1 MYTKPLLSLSAAA
14 GLAALLVSSQVSAA
28 PFGAD
33 DDVAYAKKLWHEMTK
48 HQFAGKEAIAGTPY
62 IGVHPHGTILDTI
75 DGSLKVGNNT
85 GDLIV
90 KRNYGGEGVSKSAVA
105 DQPDKYLDAV
115 TVMYR
120 RAGYD
125 ADNQNWFWVKYKPD
139 GSLHTNPAGIPLA
152 GRVAKGAPKGCIACH
167 AAAPGGDLVF
177 NHDKFAAG
185 M

>member
-1 MYTKPLLSLSAAA
+1 MNTKTSLSLSAAA
-14 GLAALLVSSQVSAA
+14 GITTLLVSSLVSAA
-28 PFGAD
+28 PFGGD
-33 DDVAYAKKLWHEMTK
+33 DDVAYAKKLWHAMRQS
-48 HQFAGKEAIAGTPY
+48 QFVGKGAIAGTPY
-62 IGVHPHGTILDTI
+62 IGVHPHGAILDTI
-75 DGSLKVGNNT
+75 DGSLTVGKNT

-90 KRNYGGEGVSKSAVA
+90 KRNYDGDGVSKSMVA
-105 DQPDKYLDAV
+105 DQPDKYLGAI

-125 ADNQNWFWVKYKPD
+125 ADNQDWFWIKYKPD
-139 GSLHTNPAGIPLA
+139 GSLHTNPAGVPLA

-167 AAAPGGDLVF
+167 AAAPGGDMVF